1 MCESLHMTE
10 QPAVPDAPVWD
21 VADRMRKALRQ
32 ADIGVQEMAGYLDVS
47 RNTVSTWI
55 NGRIPPSTQTIRLW
69 AMKTG
74 VSYEWLCHG
83 SLDPCRPGPGNVLA
97 GGRTGSN
104 YMQSIITGITALRL
118 AA

>member
-32 ADIGVQEMAGYLDVS
+32 ADIGVQEMAS
-47 RNTVSTWI
+47 
-55 NGRIPPSTQTIRLW
+55 
-69 AMKTG
+69 
-74 VSYEWLCHG
+74 C
-83 SLDPCRPGPGNVLA
+83 
-97 GGRTGSN
+97 
-104 YMQSIITGITALRL
+104 ALVRMG